1 MIRERRKGVWQV
13 VVYVGRDP
21 VTKKERHLRRTVHGT
36 KTKARELE
44 RRLKVDV
51 GDGRLVGTEETM
63 NDLLARWLELAAPN
77 LSPKTVYTYRRLIER
92 HIAPALGTLKLSK
105 VTPARIDAFY
115 AHLRAT
121 LSPKS
126 VRNAHGIV
134 RRACAQAVRWGWIA
148 TNPAADATPPPLRQP
163 EIHPPAPAEV
173 AGVIDAAQ
181 RVDPDFAMFLW
192 LAATTGAR
200 RGELAALQWRDIDFD
215 AGELVVER
223 ALVAVSGELI
233 VKDTKT
239 HQARRIALGV
249 PTIARLREHRA
260 RALERATT
268 GGYELGP
275 MLWLFPSPAGTPW
288 HPDTISARY
297 RRLAKAAG
305 VSTRFHDLRHFAAT
319 QAIGTG
325 HAVRTVSGRLGHR
338 NPATTH
344 NVYSHFLKASDREV
358 AEQLED
364 LLAG

>member
-13 VVYVGRDP
+13 VVYVGADP
-21 VTKKERHLRRTVHGT
+21 ITKRERRIRRTVHGT
-36 KTKARELE
+36 KTAAREVE
-44 RRLKVDV
+44 RRLLIEV
-51 GDGRLVGTEETM
+51 GDGKLSGTEETM
-63 NDLLARWLELAAPN
+63 NDLLTKWLELAAPD

-148 TNPAADATPPPLRQP
+148 TNPAAEATPPPLRQP
-163 EIHPPAPAEV
+163 EIHPPTPEEV
-173 AGVIDAAQ
+173 AGLVRSARD
-181 RVDPDFAMFLW
+181 VDPDFATFLW

-200 RGELAALQWRDIDFD
+200 RGELAALQWRDVGD
-215 AGELVVER
+215 AELVIER
-223 ALVAVSGELI
+223 ALVAVDGELI
-233 VKDTKT
+233 IKDTKT
-239 HQARRIALGV
+239 HQARRLALGPSTV
-249 PTIARLREHRA
+249 VMLEAHRA
-260 RALERATT
+260 RALQWATA